1 MQIFRHHHPLPQAA
15 RGAVV
20 AVGNFDG
27 VHRGHAAVVEAAR
40 AEAARLGAPLAVL
53 TFEPHPRQYFRPED
67 PPFRLTPFR
76 IKARLLEAL
85 GIDLLHVLHFD
96 PALAAMS
103 AEEFAAGILFDG
115 LGARHVVVGAD
126 FRFGHGRRGDAAML
140 EALAAPAGA
149 AVTVLAKTG
158 LPGRV
163 FSATEARAHLA
174 GGAPRTAASILGRPW
189 EIEGRV
195 EHGDKRGRTLGFPTA
210 NLELGEY
217 LRPAYG
223 VYAVRCAVDDGAPP
237 VWRDGVANL
246 GIRPMWQSERPILE
260 SFIFDFAGDLYGS
273 HLRVQLVE
281 YLRPELRFD
290 GLEALVARMNQDCAE
305 ARAALAAG

>member
-1 MQIFRHHHPLPQAA
+1 MQIFRHHQSLPDAA

-27 VHRGHAAVVEAAR
+27 VHRGHAAVVDVAR
-40 AEAARLGAPLAVL
+40 AEAVRLGAPLAVL

-96 PALAAMS
+96 PALAAMT
-103 AEEFAAGILFDG
+103 AEDFATGILLDG
-115 LGARHVVVGAD
+115 LGARHIVVGED
-126 FRFGHGRRGDAAML
+126 FRFGHARRGDAAML
-140 EALAAPAGA
+140 AALAAPRGAG
-149 AVTVLAKTG
+149 VTVLAKTG
-158 LPGRV
+158 LPGQV
-163 FSATEARAHLA
+163 FSATEARAHLLA
-174 GGAPRTAASILGRPW
+174 GAPRAAAAILGRPW

-210 NLELGEY
+210 NVFLGEY

-223 VYAVRCAVDDGAPP
+223 VYAVRCAVDDGAAP
-237 VWRDGVANL
+237 VWHDGVANL

-260 SFIFDFAGDLYGS
+260 SFLFNFAGDLYGS

-290 GLEALVARMNQDCAE
+290 GLEALVERMNRDCAE
-305 ARAALAAG
+305 AKAALGV